1 MRYINDD
8 VKIVRRLTACRIS
21 EEEFKQKVI
30 AETEAMDDY
39 DREYYARCIEDGCD
53 PFYQA
58 IGALLYGND
67 RIRFGKEIEV
77 DHENLDFE
85 TWWGCKDKDK
95 AEELLD
101 VHTIDGL
108 TFCGML
114 TGGDWEDPLFMIFY
128 WDGEKVCTYF
138 PRKGNLINLDAMTAF
153 GSEGDKL
160 GDYVDELTP
169 KGVAVRATYENLG
182 LHEYMEE
189 DWCDWTGAYYAK
201 YGLDSEGDHSFNWD
215 AIKEDIFGTI
225 EVKGE

>member
-21 EEEFKQKVI
+21 KGEFKQKVI
-30 AETEAMDDY
+30 AETEALDDY
-39 DREYYARCIEDGCD
+39 DREYYARCVEDGCD

-58 IGALLYGND
+58 IGAILYGHD
-67 RIRFGKEIEV
+67 RIHYGKEFEV
-77 DHENLDFE
+77 DHENLEFE
-85 TWWGCKDKDK
+85 TWRGYKDKDK
-95 AEELLD
+95 AEGLLD

-108 TFCGML
+108 TFCGMV
-114 TGGDWEDPLFMIFY
+114 TGGDWEVPLFMIFY

-138 PRKGNLINLDAMTAF
+138 PRKGNPINLDAMTAF
-153 GSEGDKL
+153 GSEGEEL

-169 KGVAVRATYENLG
+169 KGVALKATYERLG
-182 LHEYMEE
+182 LHKYME

-201 YGLDSEGDHSFNWD
+201 YGLDSEGEIPFNWD
-215 AIKEDIFGTI
+215 AIKEDILGTI

>member
-8 VKIVRRLTACRIS
+8 VKIVRQLTACRIS

-39 DREYYARCIEDGCD
+39 DREYYARCVEDGSD

-58 IGALLYGND
+58 IGALLYGHD
-67 RIRFGKEIEV
+67 RIRFGKEFEV

-85 TWWGCKDKDK
+85 PWWGCKDKDK
-95 AEELLD
+95 AEGLLD

-108 TFCGML
+108 TFCGMI
-114 TGGDWEDPLFMIFY
+114 TGGDWEGPLFMIFY

-138 PRKGNLINLDAMTAF
+138 PRKGNPLNLDAMTAF
-153 GSEGDKL
+153 GSEGETL
-160 GDYVDELTP
+160 GEYVDKLTP
-169 KGVAVRATYENLG
+169 KGAALKTVYEGLG
-182 LHEYMEE
+182 LHKYME

-201 YGLDSEGDHSFNWD
+201 YGLDSEGETSLNWD
-215 AIKEDIFGTI
+215 AIKEDILGTI
-225 EVKGE
+225 EVKEK

>member
-8 VKIVRRLTACRIS
+8 AKIVRRLTAYHIS

-30 AETEAMDDY
+30 AEAEAMDDY
-39 DREYYARCIEDGCD
+39 DRECYARCVEDGSD

-58 IGALLYGND
+58 IGALLYGHN
-67 RIRFGKEIEV
+67 RIRLEKEIEV
-77 DHENLDFE
+77 DHENLSFKA
-85 TWWGCKDKDK
+85 WRGYKDKDK
-95 AEELLD
+95 AEGLLD

-108 TFCGML
+108 TFCGMI

-153 GSEGDKL
+153 GSEGEEL

-169 KGVAVRATYENLG
+169 KGVALRATYESLG
-182 LHEYMEE
+182 LHEYMG
-189 DWCDWTGAYYAK
+189 DCCDWTGAYYAK
-201 YGLDSEGDHSFNWD
+201 YGHSEGGIPFNWD